1 MRKLDLLHLSSREVI
16 ANDAPDSPKI
26 GIPAL
31 PITTP
36 DQMPA
41 PARDVP
47 DRRRERVLRRMD
59 AAARNHAPSAPPLRA
74 LRPRRRS

>member
-1 MRKLDLLHLSSREVI
+1 MRKLDLLQRSSRSIV
-16 ANDAPDSPKI
+16 ANDSPHSPKI
-26 GIPAL
+26 DSPELLIA
-31 PITTP
+31 TP
-36 DQMPA
+36 DHTPA
-41 PARDVP
+41 PARDAP